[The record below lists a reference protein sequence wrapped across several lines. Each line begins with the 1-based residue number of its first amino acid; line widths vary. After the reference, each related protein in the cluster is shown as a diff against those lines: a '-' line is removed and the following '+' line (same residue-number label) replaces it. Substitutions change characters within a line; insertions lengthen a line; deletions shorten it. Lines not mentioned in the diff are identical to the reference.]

1 MRITSA
7 YAFESSVANLQKRQ
21 QQLSTSQEQLT
32 SGKRVEKPSD
42 DPAAAAAVARA
53 MDNASRVTA
62 QQRANTASKGDMQLA
77 ESALGDAGSLLQQAR
92 DLVVSAGNGSY
103 TDSDRATI
111 VQQLKGLRTDLLA
124 VANRS
129 DGTGRYLFGGQGSDT
144 PPLVDAPGG
153 VVYTGVAGQQ
163 QAASARSMPLTVD
176 GRAAWTQTPDP
187 ANPGSTISPFD
198 ALDKVISQLSVP
210 GATTAQVTQT
220 VSQGLGAID
229 AVAGTLSTWRSSA
242 GAALNSADTVDS
254 QLSAAKLDAQ
264 TQRSTA
270 EDLDMVQAISD
281 FQNRQSGYD
290 AALKTYSMVQQMS
303 LFQYLK

>member
-21 QQLSTSQEQLT
+21 QSLATMQEQLT
-32 SGKRVEKPSD
+32 SGKRVQTPSD
-42 DPAAAAAVARA
+42 DPAAAAAAARA
-53 MDNASRVTA
+53 MDNTTRVAA
-62 QQRANTASKGDMQLA
+62 QQRASDASKNDMKQSEA
-77 ESALGDAGSLLQQAR
+77 ALGDAGNLLQQAR

-103 TDSDRATI
+103 SDSDRATI
-111 VQQLKGLRTDLLA
+111 VQQLRGLRTDLLA
-124 VANRS
+124 VANRA

-144 PPLVDAPGG
+144 PPLVDTPAG
-153 VVYTGVAGQQ
+153 VVYNGLAGQQ

-176 GRAAWTQTPDP
+176 GRSAWTQTADP
-187 ANPGSTISPFD
+187 SNPGSTISPFD
-198 ALDKVISQLSVP
+198 ALDRTINQLATP
-210 GATTAQVTQT
+210 GQTATQVAQT

-229 AVAGTLSTWRSSA
+229 AVSGTLSTWRSSA

-264 TQRSTA
+264 TQRSNA

-281 FQNRQSGYD
+281 FQSRQSGYD